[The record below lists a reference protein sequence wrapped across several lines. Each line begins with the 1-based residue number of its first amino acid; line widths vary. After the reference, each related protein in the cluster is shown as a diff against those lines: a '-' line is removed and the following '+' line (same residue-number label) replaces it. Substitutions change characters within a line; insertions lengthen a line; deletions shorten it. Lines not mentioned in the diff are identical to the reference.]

1 MPHNRRMPRPRTLLA
16 TLVLLAAGCAG
27 TPHVTAEAAGAIFIV
42 VRHAEK
48 AAAPDDDPGLAAA
61 GRERA
66 ALLARTLED
75 ADLVAVYATGYRRT
89 RDTVQPAARR
99 HALDPRTYDARIA
112 ADTFATQ
119 LVARHP
125 TGTVLVAGH
134 SNTVP
139 DIVAALCACATAP
152 IDETEYD
159 RISIVRFDAA
169 GRPALEIA
177 RY

>member
-1 MPHNRRMPRPRTLLA
+1 MPRVRTLLA
-16 TLVLLAAGCAG
+16 TLALLAAGCAG
-27 TPHVTAEAAGAIFIV
+27 TASVTPRAAGATFIV

-48 AAAPDDDPGLAAA
+48 AAAPNDDPGLAPV

-66 ALLARTLED
+66 ALLARMFED

-89 RDTVQPAARR
+89 RDTVRPAARL
-99 HALDPRTYDARIA
+99 HTLEPRTYDARIA
-112 ADTFATQ
+112 AKAFAAQ
-119 LVARHP
+119 LATRHP
-125 TGTVLVAGH
+125 SGTVLVAGH

-139 DIVAALCACATAP
+139 DIVAALCACAAAP
-152 IDETEYD
+152 MGESEYD

-169 GRPALEIA
+169 GRPALEIV

>member
-1 MPHNRRMPRPRTLLA
+1 MPRARILLA
-16 TLVLLAAGCAG
+16 TLALLAAGCAG
-27 TPHVTAEAAGAIFIV
+27 IATLTGDARGATFIV

-48 AAAPDDDPGLAAA
+48 AAAPDGDPGLAPA

-66 ALLARTLED
+66 ALLARRLEG

-89 RDTVQPAARR
+89 RETVQPSARR
-99 HALDPRTYDARIA
+99 HALEPRTYDARIA
-112 ADTFATQ
+112 ADTLAAE
-119 LVARHP
+119 LMARHP

-139 DIVAALCACATAP
+139 DIVAALCGCTTAAM
-152 IDETEYD
+152 DEGEYD

-169 GRPALEIA
+169 GRPTLETA
-177 RY
+177 RD

>member
-1 MPHNRRMPRPRTLLA
+1 MTRTRILLA
-16 TLVLLAAGCAG
+16 TLALLAVGCAG
-27 TPHVTAEAAGAIFIV
+27 TASLTPQAAGATFIV

-48 AAAPDDDPGLAAA
+48 ATAADDDPGLAPA

-66 ALLARTLED
+66 ARLARMFED
-75 ADLVAVYATGYRRT
+75 ANLVAVYATGYRRT

-99 HALDPRTYDARIA
+99 HALEPQTYDARVA
-112 ADTFATQ
+112 AGAFAAQ
-119 LVARHP
+119 LAARHR

-139 DIVAALCACATAP
+139 DIVAALCACATAAM
-152 IDETEYD
+152 DEDEYD